1 MFVRARRRLV
11 AAMLGRARRFRS
23 TQRGGFALRELK
35 ETGII
40 TTAARRAASTLTPE
54 RRHSQVEIEQ
64 SLDQLSRWMDGLFR
78 IPGTGWRF
86 GLDAIVGLI
95 PGVGD
100 TATTIVGF
108 YVLAAGVRYR
118 VSKATLLRMGLNIAV
133 DYVFG
138 AIPVLGDLF
147 DAAWKSNQKNVELL
161 RRRATVTAAEARSG
175 RLSDWLFV
183 GLVMLCLLALL
194 VGSITILWFIL
205 RFLSEQFSA
214 LF

>member
-1 MFVRARRRLV
+1 MN
-11 AAMLGRARRFRS
+11 
-23 TQRGGFALRELK
+23 ELK
-35 ETGII
+35 QAGG
-40 TTAARRAASTLTPE
+40 AREEAKALTPD

-100 TATTIVGF
+100 TISTLTGF
-108 YVLAAGVRYR
+108 YILAAGVRYR
-118 VSKATLLRMGLNIAV
+118 VSKVTLLRMGLNIGV
-133 DYVFG
+133 DYLFG
-138 AIPVLGDLF
+138 AIPVIGDLF
-147 DAAWKSNQKNVELL
+147 DMAWKSNQRNVELL
-161 RRRATVTAAEARSG
+161 RRRATVSAEEAHSG

-183 GLVMLCLLALL
+183 ILVMLALLALL

-205 RFLSEQFSA
+205 RG
-214 LF
+214 

>member
-1 MFVRARRRLV
+1 MMETKQ
-11 AAMLGRARRFRS
+11 AAM
-23 TQRGGFALRELK
+23 TVK
-35 ETGII
+35 N
-40 TTAARRAASTLTPE
+40 ASALTPE
-54 RRHSQVEIEQ
+54 RRHTQVEIEQ

-100 TATTIVGF
+100 TVSTLTGF
-108 YVLAAGVRYR
+108 YILAAGVRYR
-118 VSKATLLRMGLNIAV
+118 VSKVTLLRMGVNIGV
-133 DYVFG
+133 DYLFG
-138 AIPVLGDLF
+138 AIPVIGDIF
-147 DAAWKSNQKNVELL
+147 DMAWKSNQRNVELL
-161 RRRATVTAAEARSG
+161 RRRATVSAEDAHSA

-183 GLVMLCLLALL
+183 GLVMLALLALL

-205 RFLSEQFSA
+205 RFFANQLSS

>member
-1 MFVRARRRLV
+1 M
-11 AAMLGRARRFRS
+11 
-23 TQRGGFALRELK
+23 RELK

-40 TTAARRAASTLTPE
+40 NATALKAASTLTPE

-78 IPGTGWRF
+78 VPGTSWRF

-95 PGVGD
+95 PGIGD
-100 TATTIVGF
+100 TASTLVGF

-133 DYVFG
+133 DYIFG

-205 RFLSEQFSA
+205 RFLANQFSA

>member
-1 MFVRARRRLV
+1 M
-11 AAMLGRARRFRS
+11 
-23 TQRGGFALRELK
+23 RELK
-35 ETGII
+35 QTGI
-40 TTAARRAASTLTPE
+40 TAINTARNAASTLAPE
-54 RRHSQVEIEQ
+54 RRHTQVEIEQ

-78 IPGTGWRF
+78 VPGTGWRF
-86 GLDAIVGLI
+86 GLDAIVGLV

-100 TATTIVGF
+100 TATTIVSF
-108 YVLAAGVRYR
+108 YILAAGVRYR

-133 DYVFG
+133 DYIFG
-138 AIPVLGDLF
+138 AIPVIGDLF

-161 RRRATVTAAEARSG
+161 RRRATVTASAARSG

-194 VGSITILWFIL
+194 VGSLTILWFVL
-205 RFLSEQFSA
+205 RFLADQFFT